1 MAEIHEKVNLDPNF
15 YNGIYFTEDGK
26 AYVIG
31 IIDSLTD
38 YDFTKKG
45 ERALKA
51 VRFGNV
57 RTPAED
63 GEFPGVSCCPPD
75 IYAARFKRFA
85 EGRFLSVEA

>member
-1 MAEIHEKVNLDPNF
+1 MEEIQEKVNLNPNF

-51 VRFGNV
+51 VRFGNI
-57 RTPAED
+57 RTSEGFPAC
-63 GEFPGVSCCPPD
+63 SCCPPD
-75 IYAARFKRFA
+75 IYAERFKNFA
-85 EGRFLSVEA
+85 EKHFLSVEEQE